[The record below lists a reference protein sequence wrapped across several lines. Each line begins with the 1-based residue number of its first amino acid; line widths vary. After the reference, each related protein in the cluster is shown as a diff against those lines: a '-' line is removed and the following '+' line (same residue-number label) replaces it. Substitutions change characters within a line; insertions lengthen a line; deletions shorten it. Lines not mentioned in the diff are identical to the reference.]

1 MPTIKN
7 MSYRTISVELREGRT
22 LTLGPRESKD
32 VAADDL
38 SSDDL
43 RQRIL
48 DEELY
53 VLPAESAGD
62 AAATQPP
69 QKGKQKN
76 QHDDTA
82 IGG

>member
-7 MSYRTISVELREGRT
+7 MSYRTISVELREGRS

-38 SSDDL
+38 TSDDL

-48 DEELY
+48 DDELY
-53 VLPAESAGD
+53 VLPTESAD
-62 AAATQPP
+62 AAPATPTHKVKP
-69 QKGKQKN
+69 KN